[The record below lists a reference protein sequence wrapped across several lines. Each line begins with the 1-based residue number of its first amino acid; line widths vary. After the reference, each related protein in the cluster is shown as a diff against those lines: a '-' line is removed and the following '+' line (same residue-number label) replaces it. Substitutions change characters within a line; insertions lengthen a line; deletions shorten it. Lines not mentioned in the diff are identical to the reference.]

1 MRTLGTASNPSPEAS
16 KTLFLHPRTIAPRSL
31 RKKDVSS
38 DRKIRVQLPAA
49 QPGFLGDRHP
59 VLLMTFA
66 LISVDDLQLG
76 SGGNVNANSPYAVSS
91 VLVMVS
97 LFFMFASTAFVAN
110 VVVRDEE
117 TRFGPILRAT
127 RITKAAYLLGRFTGA
142 FAAVAL
148 VFAVVPAALW
158 LGSMMPWID
167 TENFG
172 PNRLADYAY
181 AYFLLA
187 LPTIFAMSAIFFA
200 LATVTRSMMWAY
212 LGVVGFFILYFVA
225 SSLAAQQPQL
235 ETALSYADPFGGT
248 AYGVATEYWTAAE
261 RNAGNPPLVGALLFN
276 RLLWLAIGVLFIAL
290 AYSRYRFADAG
301 MSPSKQKKQKLE
313 AAPAPEQPARAQT
326 SGRLPDGQ
334 TGSSAAWA
342 QLIARTRFEMGQ
354 IFKSPAYLVL
364 LLLAICMTFMMT
376 YFQNEIY
383 GTPSLPRTVTIIP
396 GLAAAFGII
405 SMIIAIYYSGEMV
418 WRERERKIHEIIDAT
433 PMPSWAHIV
442 PKTIGVI
449 FVLLSTLAAGA
460 LVGIFIQLM
469 RGYTDISV
477 GEYVTW
483 YFLPNGVNLAFTA
496 VLAVFIQAL
505 SPNKYAG
512 WGFMVLFMVAN
523 IILTGLGFEHNLYH
537 YGNAPPA
544 PLSDLNGAGGFEAKG
559 WWLRLYWTGFAIM
572 MLTVAHLLWRRGAET
587 RLRPRLRRLPRRLLG
602 LPGLIGLG
610 GLITA
615 TSAGAYIFYNMN
627 VLNDYQTVRE
637 LEKFQA
643 AYEKK
648 YLRYEYLPQPS
659 VTHVKLHVSI
669 FPSETRAEVAGE
681 YSLQNKTRSP
691 ISQIH
696 IRNVDQDL
704 EIKAVSVEG
713 GRLATHDE
721 EFEYRIFQLAKPMA
735 PGEARRMTFRTQRWQ
750 RGFRNNGEDTKL
762 VRNGTFLAN
771 FELTPVI
778 GMGRRGM
785 LQERAKRR
793 KYGLPPE
800 LRMRKLEDL
809 SATKKNYIGDWAT
822 SEITVSTSSDQTPIA
837 PGRKVADVIS
847 GGRRTS
853 TFRSDVPILNFFS
866 IQSARYV
873 ERHRKHKG
881 IDLTIYFHQGHD
893 RNLDRMLDAMEA
905 SLDYFQENFGPYQFD
920 QARIIEFPGYQTYA
934 QSFAN
939 TIAYSETMGFTAD
952 FSNPKEIDYSTYGT
966 AHELAHQYWGH
977 QIAGADM
984 QGSTLLMETLSQ
996 YSALMIM
1003 KRIHGE
1009 DEIRRFLKFELD
1021 LYLAGRSGEAV
1032 EEVPLVRVENQQYIY
1047 YNKGSLAMYLLQ
1059 ERLGEDAVN
1068 QALRAVLN
1076 KYKFKDAPFPRSIDL
1091 IQALRAEAKTPQH
1104 QALITDLFQMI
1115 AVYDLTAS
1123 EAKASRRPDGKWDVT
1138 LTVDARKYYAD
1149 GKGNETQAPLSE
1161 MIEVGLFTSEPG
1173 LAAFD
1178 QKNVIHMEPHQIRT
1192 GKQLIKLVAR
1202 KKPTFIGVDP
1212 YNFYI
1217 DRKSDD
1223 NVVPVT

>member
-1 MRTLGTASNPSPEAS
+1 MFLQIAKFEFNFQRRSPVFWVTAI
-16 KTLFLHPRTIAPRSL
+16 LF
-31 RKKDVSS
+31 
-38 DRKIRVQLPAA
+38 
-49 QPGFLGDRHP
+49 F
-59 VLLMTFA
+59 LMTFA

-158 LGSMMPWID
+158 LGSTMPWID

-261 RNAGNPPLVGALLFN
+261 RNAGNPPLLGALLFN
-276 RLLWLAIGVLFIAL
+276 RLLWIAIGVLFIAL

-301 MSPSKQKKQKLE
+301 MSASKQKKQKLD

-326 SGRLPDGQ
+326 TGRLPDGQ
-334 TGSSAAWA
+334 PGSGAAWA

-587 RLRPRLRRLPRRLLG
+587 RLRPRLRQLPRRLRG
-602 LPGLIGLG
+602 LPGLIGLA
-610 GLITA
+610 GLVTA
-615 TSAGAYIFYNMN
+615 TSAGAYIYYNMN
-627 VLNDYQTVRE
+627 VLNEYRTVRD
-637 LEKFQA
+637 LEQFQA

-648 YLRYEYLPQPS
+648 YLQYEKLPQPS
-659 VTHVKLHVSI
+659 VTHVKLNVSI
-669 FPSETRAEVAGE
+669 FPKETRAEVAGE
-681 YSLQNKTRSP
+681 YRLQNKTQAP
-691 ISQIH
+691 ISSIH
-696 IRNVDQDL
+696 VRNGDQEL
-704 EIKAVSVEG
+704 LIKAIGIEG
-713 GRLATHDE
+713 ARLASHDE
-721 EFEYRIFQLAKPMA
+721 EFEYRIFELATPMA
-735 PGEARRMTFRTQRWQ
+735 PGETRRMTFRTQRWQ
-750 RGFRNNGEDTKL
+750 RGFRNKGEDTKL
-762 VRNGTFLAN
+762 VRNGTFLDN
-771 FELTPVI
+771 LELTPLI
-778 GMGRRGM
+778 GMGRHGM
-785 LQERAKRR
+785 LQDRSKRR

-800 LRMRKLEDL
+800 LRMAKLEDL
-809 SATKKNYIGDWAT
+809 SATNRNYIGDWTT
-822 SEITVSTSSDQTPIA
+822 SEITVSTSADQTPIA
-837 PGRKVADVIS
+837 PGKKVADAVR
-847 GGRRTS
+847 GDRRTA
-853 TFRSDVPILNFFS
+853 TFRSDAPILNFFS
-866 IQSARYV
+866 IQSARYS
-873 ERHRKHKG
+873 ERQRKYKG
-881 IDLTIYFHQGHD
+881 VDLTIYHHPGHGL
-893 RNLDRMLDAMEA
+893 NVDRMLNAMQA
-905 SLDYFQENFGPYQFD
+905 SLDYYQENFGPYQFD
-920 QARIIEFPGYQTYA
+920 QARIIEFPGYQLYA

-939 TIAYSETMGFTAD
+939 TIAYSESIGFTTD
-952 FSNPKEIDYSTYGT
+952 FSNPEEIDYSTYLT

-977 QIAGADM
+977 QIAGAKM
-984 QGSTLLMETLSQ
+984 QGSTMLVETLSQ
-996 YSALMIM
+996 YSALMVM
-1003 KRIHGE
+1003 KRIYGE

-1021 LYLAGRSGEAV
+1021 GYLAGRSGESV
-1032 EEVPLVRVENQQYIY
+1032 EEVPLGRVEDQQYIY
-1047 YNKGSLAMYLLQ
+1047 YRKGSLAMYLLQ

-1068 QALRAVLN
+1068 RALRTVLN
-1076 KYKFKDAPFPRSIDL
+1076 KYKFKDAPFPRSLDV
-1091 IQALRAEAKTPQH
+1091 IQALRAEAKTPQQ
-1104 QALITDLFQMI
+1104 QALITDLFEKI
-1115 AVYDLTAS
+1115 TVYDLAAS
-1123 EAKASRRPDGKWDVT
+1123 DPKASRRSDGKWDVT
-1138 LTVDARKYYAD
+1138 VTIDARKYYAD
-1149 GKGNETQAPLSE
+1149 GKGKETQAPLSE
-1161 MIEVGLFTSEPG
+1161 PIEVGLFTAEPG
-1173 LAAFD
+1173 QGAFD
-1178 QKNVIHMEPHQIRT
+1178 KKNVIRMEPHQIRSGRQVLKFVT
-1192 GKQLIKLVAR
+1192 SR
-1202 KKPTFIGVDP
+1202 KPTHAGVDP

-1217 DRKSDD
+1217 DRKSAD
-1223 NVVPVT
+1223 NVAPVT